1 MEKRPKVLFL
11 STGNSTRSQMAEG
24 ILRASAGDIFEPVS
38 VGIESTDRDPIAIEV
53 MKEVDIDI
61 SRQHS
66 KTVPESF
73 KEHFGF
79 VITVSDPRERAPIFP
94 FTPNLVHW
102 NLEDPSVRQIATQ
115 EKKDAFRHAREELRA
130 RVQAFVTETS
140 QRYQVA
146 EPAHG

>member
-1 MEKRPKVLFL
+1 MENKPKVLFL

-24 ILRASAGDIFEPVS
+24 LLRTFAGDRFVPVS
-38 VGIESTDRDPIAIEV
+38 AGIESTNRDPLAVEV

-61 SRQHS
+61 SKQWS
-66 KTVPESF
+66 KSIPDSF

-102 NLEDPSVRQIATQ
+102 DLEDPSVKQVSIE
-115 EKKDAFRHAREELRA
+115 EKKNAFRHAREELRA
-130 RVQAFVTETS
+130 RVQAFVNETA

-146 EPAHG
+146 EPAHI

>member
-1 MEKRPKVLFL
+1 MENKPKVLFL

-24 ILRASAGDIFEPVS
+24 LLRTFAGDRFVPVS
-38 VGIESTDRDPIAIEV
+38 AGIESTNRDPLAVEV

-61 SRQHS
+61 SKQWS
-66 KTVPESF
+66 KSIPDSF

-102 NLEDPSVRQIATQ
+102 DLEDPSVKQVSIE
-115 EKKDAFRHAREELRA
+115 EKKNAFRHAREELRA
-130 RVQAFVTETS
+130 RVQAFVNGTA
-140 QRYQVA
+140 QRYQIA
-146 EPAHG
+146 EPAH

>member
-1 MEKRPKVLFL
+1 MENKPKVLFL

-24 ILRASAGDIFEPVS
+24 LLRTFAGDRFVPVS
-38 VGIESTDRDPIAIEV
+38 AGIESTDRDPLAIDV

-61 SRQHS
+61 SKQRS
-66 KTVPESF
+66 KSVPESF

-79 VITVSDPRERAPIFP
+79 VITVSDSRERAPIFP

-102 NLEDPSVRQIATQ
+102 NLEDPSVKQAPTE
-115 EKKDAFRHAREELRA
+115 EKKNAFRCVREELRA
-130 RVQAFVTETS
+130 RVQAFVNETA

-146 EPAHG
+146 ERVHG